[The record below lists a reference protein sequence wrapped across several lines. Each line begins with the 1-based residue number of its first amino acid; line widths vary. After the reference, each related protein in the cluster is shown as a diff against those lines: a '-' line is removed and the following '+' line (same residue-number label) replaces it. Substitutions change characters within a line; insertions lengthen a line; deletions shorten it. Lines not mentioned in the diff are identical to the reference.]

1 MKKIFLLVCL
11 PALLSLVACNSES
24 PKENQSG
31 TDETTPEI
39 KDLPEGITLENNG
52 IILNEVVGSPE
63 FPGSVLSITSPELHS
78 DQGLDSIIFNFKVTG
93 GDYKLGS
100 QSVDAETKK
109 CSNSA
114 KGQHVHLIIDNTPY
128 SASYTESFTKKGLEA
143 GNHVAL
149 AFISRS
155 YHESLKHK
163 GAYALTQFKV
173 GEAEMDEIDLDAP
186 HLFYSRPK
194 GKYEGD
200 NTENVMLDFYLVNTE
215 ISEGGNYVQVTINDA
230 AKFNIT
236 KWAPYFIKGL
246 KAGTNKI
253 DIQLMNKDNHFIE
266 GPFNHETREITITK
280 G

>member
-1 MKKIFLLVCL
+1 MKKIFLTLSIPAILGLVG
-11 PALLSLVACNSES
+11 CNSES
-24 PKENQSG
+24 SPE
-31 TDETTPEI
+31 ETTKTTIETTEEVEAPS
-39 KDLPEGITLENNG
+39 GITMESNG
-52 IILNEVVGSPE
+52 ITLNEVVGSPT
-63 FPGSVLSITSPELHS
+63 FPGSKLSILSPELNS
-78 DQGLDSIIFNFKVTG
+78 DQGLDSVVFNFKVTG
-93 GDYKLGS
+93 GEYKLGS
-100 QSVDAETKK
+100 QSVDAKTKK

-114 KGQHVHLIIDNTPY
+114 KGQHVHLIIDNNPY
-128 SASYTESFTKKGLEA
+128 AASYTENFTKKNLEA

-155 YHESLKHK
+155 YHESLKHD

-173 GEAEMDEIDLDAP
+173 GEAEMDLIDLEAP

-194 GKYEGD
+194 GSYEGD

-215 ISEGGNYVQVTINDA
+215 IGTNGNYVQVTINDEA
-230 AKFNIT
+230 MFKIT

-253 DIQLMNKDNHFIE
+253 DIQLMDKDNHFIE